1 VVLRAGGADRFDGS
15 ARPLA
20 SWAERPAGRLGPT
33 PVTRRLVLVAAVAV
47 SLASVLA
54 ECGAA
59 LAGAPSSARLATLSS
74 NWAGYAVTGTSRS
87 PVRFKSVSAH
97 WVQPSV
103 ICAGGRSYSGFWVGL
118 GGYHQ
123 SSRALEQTGTEADC
137 GGSGNP
143 SYFAWYELVPK
154 GPVEL
159 GLKVRPGDSITASV
173 TVVGQRARF
182 SLRDLTTSRAYSKA
196 VRASV
201 TDVSS
206 AEWIAEAPSV
216 CGSQNSCHVLP
227 LANFGT
233 VQFSNSSATSTSGH
247 AGPIGNSAWSLTAL
261 ELLDLGG
268 GFGHGRFRSS
278 PPVTTATPTS
288 LTSSGSAFTVAWRQA
303 PLPARTPA
311 PIGPPGG
318 YPGG

>member
-1 VVLRAGGADRFDGS
+1 VSF
-15 ARPLA
+15 
-20 SWAERPAGRLGPT
+20 
-33 PVTRRLVLVAAVAV
+33 VAV
-47 SLASVLA
+47 LL
-54 ECGAA
+54 ECDAA
-59 LAGAPSSARLATLSS
+59 LAQPVASARFATLTT
-74 NWAGYAVTGTSRS
+74 NWAGYAATGTSRS

-97 WVQPSV
+97 WIEPSV
-103 ICAGGRSYSGFWVGL
+103 VCSGGPSDSGFWVGL

-123 SSRALEQTGTEADC
+123 SSGALEQIGSEADC
-137 GGSGNP
+137 AGSGSP

-159 GLKVRPGDSITASV
+159 GLQVRPGDSIAASV
-173 TVVGQRARF
+173 TVIGQRVRF
-182 SLRDLTTSRAYSKA
+182 SLRDLTTGGAYTKT

-216 CGSQNSCHVLP
+216 CVSQNICQVLP

-233 VQFSNSSATSTSGH
+233 VQFSNSSATSTQGRT
-247 AGPIGNSAWSLTAL
+247 GPIGASAWSHTAL

-268 GFGHGRFRSS
+268 GLGHGRFRNRA
-278 PPVTTATPTS
+278 PVSTATPTS
-288 LTSSGSAFTVAWRQA
+288 LTSSGSAFTVFWREA
-303 PLPARTPA
+303 PVPIRTPA
-311 PIGPPGG
+311 PIGPFGG